1 MNLLLIFSNLIINK
15 DQPIYIQI
23 ERHITAGIKSGELKK
38 DSKLPSTRE
47 VSKFLNISRNSVI
60 SAYEELESREII
72 VTKRGIGTFIS
83 IESENESYE
92 YNVDFIKRVNH
103 YGDTLKK
110 LDITKSELSY
120 KKGMISFKSIS
131 PESHLFN
138 LDDFKRSLLDAWT
151 YEEANLLNYGY
162 AKGYKPLIDYFF
174 DYMKEKRVNTK
185 NKDILITNGF
195 TEAFDIIISSLTNKG
210 DVILCEEP
218 THNTALKIM
227 KAYGLQVV
235 QVKMGKEGLDVK
247 ALEEALGKYNPK
259 FGYLIPSY
267 NNPTGI
273 VTKTERR
280 KEIYNLFRKYS
291 VPIIE
296 DGFNEEL
303 LYSSSPIDPLSSLC
317 GKGNG
322 VIYIGSLSKI
332 LFPGLRIGWIFG
344 DEKLIDVLES
354 VKRGRNIHSSFLD
367 QSAFYYYLK
376 SGAFNRYVKNVR
388 KYYRDKYNLVIDMAH
403 KYIPYEYIT
412 GEGGLHIFIKL
423 KNNIDARQLLEL
435 CYKDNVIFMPGDI
448 FYENFENNSEVSDMS
463 NTEFIKCNE
472 ILIESSD
479 LEIIEIPPCIQ
490 DNRISFKGKDTFR
503 IGFGRVSNED
513 IKNGI
518 KIIGKNIKSLMKI

>member
-1 MNLLLIFSNLIINK
+1 MIFSNLILNK
-15 DQPIYIQI
+15 DEPIYIQI
-23 ERHITAGIKSGELKK
+23 ERHIKQGIKNGELKK

-47 VSKFLNISRNSVI
+47 ASKFLNISRNSVI
-60 SAYEELESREII
+60 SAYEELESMGII
-72 VTKRGIGTFIS
+72 ITRRGIGTFVS

-92 YNVDFIKRVNH
+92 YSVDFTQMVNT

-110 LDITKSELSY
+110 FDIIKNELPY

-151 YEEANLLNYGY
+151 FEEANLLNYGY

-195 TEAFDIIISSLTNKG
+195 TEAFDIVLSSLTNKG

-227 KAYGLQVV
+227 KAHGLQIV
-235 QVKMGKEGLDVK
+235 QVKMDKEGLDLESLEN
-247 ALEEALGKYNPK
+247 ALSKYNPR

-280 KEIYNLFRKYS
+280 KEIYKLFRKYS

-303 LYSSSPIDPLSSLC
+303 LYSSSPIDPIASLC

-354 VKRGRNIHSSFLD
+354 VKRGKNIHSSFLD

-376 SGAFNRYVKNVR
+376 SGAFSRYVKNVR
-388 KYYRDKYNLVIDMAH
+388 KYYRDKYSLVLEMVE

-412 GEGGLHIFIKL
+412 GEGGLHIFLRL
-423 KNNIDARQLLEL
+423 KNNINARELLDL

-448 FYENFENNSEVSDMS
+448 FYESTENSNSETAKIISYTQKNEV
-463 NTEFIKCNE
+463 NIKG
-472 ILIESSD
+472 
-479 LEIIEIPPCIQ
+479 Q
-490 DNRISFKGKDTFR
+490 DTFR
-503 IGFGRVSNED
+503 IGFGRVSDED
-513 IKNGI
+513 IKKGI
-518 KIIGKNIKSLMKI
+518 KIIGKNIKLLEKQR

>member
-1 MNLLLIFSNLIINK
+1 LIFSSLIINN
-15 DQPIYIQI
+15 DEPIYVQIQ
-23 ERHITAGIKSGELKK
+23 RHIEQGIKTGELQK

-60 SAYEELESREII
+60 SAYEELESLGII
-72 VTKRGIGTFIS
+72 TTKRGIGTFIS
-83 IESENESYE
+83 IESVTESYD
-92 YNVDFIKRVNH
+92 YNVDFIKRVNY

-110 LDITKSELSY
+110 LDIIKSDLPY

-151 YEEANLLNYGY
+151 FEEANLLNYGY

-174 DYMKEKRVNTK
+174 DYMKEKRVNIN

-195 TEAFDIIISSLTNKG
+195 TEAFDIIISSLTTKG

-235 QVKMGKEGLDVK
+235 QVKMDKEGLDLK
-247 ALEEALGKYNPK
+247 SLAEALDRYNPK

-280 KEIYNLFRKYS
+280 KEIYKLFRKYS

-303 LYSSSPIDPLSSLC
+303 LYSSSPIDPIASLC
-317 GKGNG
+317 GSGNG

-344 DEKLIDVLES
+344 DEKLIDILES
-354 VKRGRNIHSSFLD
+354 VKRGKNIHTSFLN

-376 SGAFNRYVKNVR
+376 SGAFSRYVKNVR
-388 KYYRDKYNLVIDMAH
+388 KYYRNKYNLVIDLIE
-403 KYIPYEYIT
+403 KYIPYEYVT

-423 KNNIDARQLLEL
+423 KNNLNARKLLDL

-448 FYENFENNSEVSDMS
+448 FYEN
-463 NTEFIKCNE
+463 TEIDSK
-472 ILIESSD
+472 ILINSD
-479 LEIIEIPPCIQ
+479 TQIIKST
-490 DNRISFKGKDTFR
+490 DNYFKGNDTFR
-503 IGFGRVSNED
+503 IGFGRVSDED
-513 IKNGI
+513 IEKGI
-518 KIIGKNIKSLMKI
+518 KIIGANLKFL

>member
-1 MNLLLIFSNLIINK
+1 MIFSTLIISK
-15 DQPIYIQI
+15 SEPIYIQI
-23 ERHITAGIKSGELKK
+23 ERHILTGIKSGELKK

-47 VSKFLNISRNSVI
+47 VSKILNISRNSVI
-60 SAYEELESREII
+60 SAYEKLESMGII
-72 VTKRGIGTFIS
+72 ITKKGIGTFIS
-83 IESENESYE
+83 IEGENESYE
-92 YNVDFIKRVNH
+92 YNVDFLKRVNC
-103 YGDTLKK
+103 YGNILNE
-110 LDITKSELSY
+110 LDIVKKELPY

-151 YEEANLLNYGY
+151 FEEANLLNYGY

-174 DYMKEKRVNTK
+174 DYMKEKRVVTT

-195 TEAFDIIISSLTNKG
+195 TEAFDIIISSLTNKN

-227 KAYGLQVV
+227 KAYGLKVV
-235 QVKMGKEGLDVK
+235 QVKLDKEGLDLDSLEK
-247 ALEEALGKYNPK
+247 ALSKYNPK

-280 KEIYNLFRKYS
+280 KEIYKLFRKYF

-303 LYSSSPIDPLSSLC
+303 LYSSSPIDPIASLC
-317 GKGNG
+317 GNGNG

-332 LFPGLRIGWIFG
+332 LFPGLRIGWILG
-344 DEKLIDVLES
+344 DTKLIDILES

-367 QSAFYYYLK
+367 QSTFYYYLK
-376 SGAFNRYVKNVR
+376 SGAFSRYVKNVR
-388 KYYRDKYNLVIDMAH
+388 KYYRDKYNLVMDMIK
-403 KYIPYEYIT
+403 KYIPYECIT

-423 KNNIDARQLLEL
+423 KNNINTRELLEL
-435 CYKDNVIFMPGDI
+435 CYKNNVLFMPGDI
-448 FYENFENNSEVSDMS
+448 FYENTSNLNIETINSKENLVSCCD
-463 NTEFIKCNE
+463 
-472 ILIESSD
+472 D
-479 LEIIEIPPCIQ
+479 EIINIPEFAQ
-490 DNRISFKGKDTFR
+490 YNKNSLKGKNTFR
-503 IGFGRVSNED
+503 IGFGRVSDED
-513 IKNGI
+513 IKKGI
-518 KIIGKNIKSLMKI
+518 KIIGDNIKYLSDQ